1 MTPFKSKTQIQIRFK
16 DIDKLG
22 HVNNSNHITYFE
34 IARLDYFHELT
45 QHELEIDWKNEG
57 IILAKLEMEYKQ
69 PIFLE
74 DKVFVY
80 TWVSHVG
87 FKSFEMSCAIVRVVN
102 EKEEI
107 AAKGKAII
115 VCFNYKTNESIPMPD
130 SWKRLMLGE

>member
-1 MTPFKSKTQIQIRFK
+1 
-16 DIDKLG
+16 
-22 HVNNSNHITYFE
+22 
-34 IARLDYFHELT
+34 
-45 QHELEIDWKNEG
+45 
-57 IILAKLEMEYKQ
+57 MEYKQ

-87 FKSFEMSCAIVRVVN
+87 FKSFEMSCKIVRVVN